1 MRHAFFVTS
10 SIELD
15 PKKSFKGVPKRT
27 VFTTEERLEHTIL
40 TLKNLKEKDPSASI
54 YFIDSSLTRFNE
66 LDNLNLDNFY
76 YIQLENLNPEV
87 ANTVRTYT
95 SKSYCECLMILEFF
109 KHFKNELK
117 KYDFVTKICG
127 RYTLGDNYSTSIFKP
142 WLKDKFFMKKELVWA
157 DEHINFLSEQALPR
171 DLLVDN
177 KLYGFYTVAHA
188 FGTNRLNHYEAFMAA
203 SAQMQMEHGKYYH
216 QDVEYTLH
224 LYIRMFG
231 LMKDVEI
238 VDWTVDGRCGVTG
251 DWVRY

>member
-1 MRHAFFVTS
+1 MKHAFFVTS

-15 PKKSFKGVPKRT
+15 PSKSFKGVPKRT

-40 TLKNLKEKDPSASI
+40 TLKNLKERDSAASI
-54 YFIDSSLTRFNE
+54 YFIDSSITHFDE
-66 LDNLNLDNFY
+66 LDKLNLDNFY
-76 YIQLENLNPEV
+76 YIQLENLNPVV
-87 ANTVRTYT
+87 ANIVRTYT

-109 KHFKNELK
+109 KHYKKELFKF
-117 KYDFVTKICG
+117 DFITKICG
-127 RYTLGDNYSTSIFKP
+127 RYTLSDNYSTAVFKP
-142 WLKDKFFMKKELVWA
+142 WLKNKFFMKKELEWA
-157 DEHINFLSEQALPR
+157 DEHINFLNEQALPR
-171 DLLVDN
+171 DLLVNN

-188 FGTNRLNHYEAFMAA
+188 FGRDKIDQYEAIMAA

-224 LYIRMFG
+224 LYIRLFD

>member
-1 MRHAFFVTS
+1 MKHAFLVTS

-15 PKKSFKGVPKRT
+15 PSKSFKGVPKRT
-27 VFTTEERLEHTIL
+27 VFSTTERLEHTIA
-40 TLKNLKEKDPSASI
+40 TLQNLKVKDPAAPI
-54 YFIDSSLTRFNE
+54 YLIDSSVTYFKE
-66 LDNLNLDNFY
+66 LNDLGLNNFY
-76 YIQLENLNPEV
+76 YISLQNLNPIV
-87 ANTVRTYT
+87 AETVRTYT

-109 KHFKNELK
+109 KHFKEELR
-117 KYDFVTKICG
+117 KYDFITKICG
-127 RYTLGDNYSTSIFKP
+127 RYTLGDDYSTSVFKP

-188 FGTNRLNHYEAFMAA
+188 FGTNRLDHYEAIMAA
-203 SAQMQMEHGKYYH
+203 SAQMQMEQGKYYH

-224 LYIRMFG
+224 LYLRLFD

>member
-1 MRHAFFVTS
+1 MKHAFFVTS

-15 PKKSFKGVPKRT
+15 PSKSFKGVPKRT
-27 VFTTEERLEHTIL
+27 VFTTEQRLEHTIS
-40 TLKNLKEKDPSASI
+40 TLKNLKEKDPTAPI
-54 YFIDSSLTRFNE
+54 YFIDSSKSYFKE
-66 LDNLNLDNFY
+66 LDDLGLMDFN
-76 YIQLENLNPEV
+76 YISLEKINPVIAE
-87 ANTVRTYT
+87 TVRTYT

-109 KHFKNELK
+109 KHFKKELTNF
-117 KYDFVTKICG
+117 DFITKICG
-127 RYTLGDNYSTSIFKP
+127 RYTLGDDYNVSVFKP

-188 FGTNRLNHYEAFMAA
+188 FGINRLDHYEAIMAA
-203 SAQMQMEHGKYYH
+203 SAQMQLEHGKYYH

-224 LYIRMFG
+224 LYIRLFN

>member
-15 PKKSFKGVPKRT
+15 PSKSFKGVPKRT
-27 VFTTEERLEHTIL
+27 VFTTEQRLEHTIS
-40 TLKNLKEKDPSASI
+40 TLKNLKEKDPTAPI
-54 YFIDSSLTRFNE
+54 YFIDSSKSYFKE
-66 LDNLNLDNFY
+66 LDDLGLMDFN
-76 YIQLENLNPEV
+76 YISLEKINPVIAE
-87 ANTVRTYT
+87 TVRTYT

-109 KHFKNELK
+109 KHFKKELTNF
-117 KYDFVTKICG
+117 DFITKICG
-127 RYTLGDNYSTSIFKP
+127 RYTLGDDYNVSVFKP

-188 FGTNRLNHYEAFMAA
+188 FGTNRLDHYEAIMAA

-224 LYIRMFG
+224 LYIRLFN